1 MPKFDRINLYDFRRA
16 LPMKD
21 REAKLD
27 STGAAWGSGKRKTS
41 RAVARVKPGK
51 GTININGMP
60 MLEYF
65 VLPS

>member
-1 MPKFDRINLYDFRRA
+1 
-16 LPMKD
+16 MKD